1 MADKTGFDKFVSKQ
15 VGATVQIRPKANT
28 RPVQKTGL
36 EMPIEVMQELQ
47 AKPAPAQETASAQ
60 SSAPVRQAPAQTT
73 ATRHPGGRPRKDPAN
88 QPKLVTINFQVDE
101 GLKQILENL
110 KYRTH
115 KSTVKGVV
123 MEAIDLL
130 LDKYGI
136 ER

>member
-28 RPVQKTGL
+28 RPVVQKTGL
-36 EMPIEVMQELQ
+36 EMPAEVLQEVQ
-47 AKPAPAQETASAQ
+47 AKPAPAPAAIPVQETVQASA
-60 SSAPVRQAPAQTT
+60 AK
-73 ATRHPGGRPRKDPAN
+73 HPGGRPRKDPST
-88 QPKLVTINFQVDE
+88 QPKLVTLNFQVDE

-123 MEAIDLL
+123 LEAIDLL